1 MISHFERSKITHLFF
16 SEKYVQLAIQTNDN
30 HKSST
35 LAQIHIQTCTKV
47 DIDIEEARE
56 ALHESFTT
64 KNIVQ
69 ISERRLS
76 PSGSSVT
83 PSSTRTEDQLVPSNT
98 RSTGRSSHRSTG
110 ASTHGSPGRSY
121 DESTR
126 KRSLADTPT
135 TAEPGKR
142 PRRVAKKRKAEED
155 AQTATSKKP
164 KSENIPPCSRSPSPI
179 KTTVDQF
186 KQTGYSL
193 LGNTKSPT

>member
-16 SEKYVQLAIQTNDN
+16 SEKYVQLAIQTSDN

-47 DIDIEEARE
+47 DIEIEEARE

-76 PSGSSVT
+76 PSGSSDT

-110 ASTHGSPGRSY
+110 ASTHESTGRSN
-121 DESTR
+121 DGATR
-126 KRSLADTPT
+126 KRSPADTPT
-135 TAEPGKR
+135 TAEPGKH
-142 PRRVAKKRKAEED
+142 PRRIANGDSRKRKAPED
-155 AQTATSKKP
+155 TQTASKKS
-164 KSENIPPCSRSPSPI
+164 KN
-179 KTTVDQF
+179 
-186 KQTGYSL
+186 
-193 LGNTKSPT
+193 